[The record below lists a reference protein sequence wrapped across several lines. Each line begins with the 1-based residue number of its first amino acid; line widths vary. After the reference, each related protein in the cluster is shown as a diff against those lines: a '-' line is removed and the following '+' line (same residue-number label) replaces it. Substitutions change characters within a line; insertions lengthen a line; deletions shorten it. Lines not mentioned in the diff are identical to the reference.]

1 MAQLKRPRRH
11 AEVVLLAAEAPK
23 PLPGSDAAERRADQV
38 EADRRQV
45 EAARDAAIALA
56 DQTVP
61 SLKDAMDWAHEAEQ
75 GRGPGCMRGG
85 LARVFLR
92 LTALNALWL
101 GIPPSFSHCHY
112 GSRSGMVTVK
122 PGVSMGRASWGER
135 NRDP

>member
-1 MAQLKRPRRH
+1 MAQLKGPRRH

-61 SLKDAMDWAHEAEQ
+61 LLKDAMDWAHEAEQ
-75 GRGPGCMRGG
+75 GRG
-85 LARVFLR
+85 
-92 LTALNALWL
+92 
-101 GIPPSFSHCHY
+101 
-112 GSRSGMVTVK
+112 SGVY
-122 PGVSMGRASWGER
+122 
-135 NRDP
+135 